1 VTSSPEGQDTA
12 LRSLLKTKL
21 GVPTLRSKHVPRPT
35 LLETLRGSSDRK
47 LTLVSAPVG
56 YGKTTLL
63 TQWCQSEEG
72 GNLPCAWVSLDE
84 QDNDV
89 VRLWRHVIEAL
100 GQVVPQEGFGADAL
114 VGMSVVG
121 TKLVERMVPML
132 INELAELPHRV
143 VLMLDDYHC
152 IKESRCHESVAFF
165 IEHLP
170 DTVHVVLSSRSYPPL
185 PLGRL
190 RARGEMDEIRTE
202 QLAFSEEEATYLLKE
217 GMQLDI
223 GSGDV
228 LALLEHTEGWP
239 AGIYLAGLSLRGKDD
254 ARAFIDSFRGS
265 NRHVVDLL
273 AEEMLNVL
281 PEAEKQFLLQTSV
294 LERMSGSLCDAV
306 VRMVGSAKLL
316 HELSHS
322 NLFVVTL
329 TEDEEWY
336 RYHHLFADF
345 LRYELTS
352 TQPELVPVLHR
363 RASTWFEREGL
374 VGAAIRHAIAA
385 GDYARAGTLIARH
398 WLGYLATGQAVTL
411 ERWLDA
417 LPEELVNGEATL
429 TLVKAWISAVYGR
442 GEERERYLAL
452 AEDNSYEGRLPDG
465 TASVESGV
473 ALLRAVFGYDG
484 VQSILESARFAAA
497 QEPERTSPR
506 AGLVRFGLGSALYL
520 SGDVSQARNPL
531 EEALEVLGA
540 GQPLVRI
547 SVLSVLSFVNVDEGH
562 LEDAEALAREAHA
575 IVGRFGLQEIP
586 QATLANIA
594 LGRVLAGRGE
604 LGEALTELESALSVR
619 RRLPDLSPWA
629 TLIGLLA
636 LAPVRLT
643 SGDRAGARAVLAE
656 ARTTLEASPDAGMFP
671 ELLKRQE
678 RTLRQGKQ
686 RKGQLN
692 EELTERELDVLGL
705 LDSERTTQ
713 QIGRVLYVA
722 PNTVKT
728 HIKSIYRKL
737 GVSSRNEAVEQAR
750 ARGLNQSSS

>member
-1 VTSSPEGQDTA
+1 VTSSPEGQATA
-12 LRSLLKTKL
+12 LRTVLKTKL
-21 GVPTLRSKHVPRPT
+21 GVPTLRSAHVPRPT
-35 LLETLRGSSDRK
+35 LLKLLRASSDRK
-47 LTLVSAPVG
+47 LTLISAPVG

-100 GQVVPQEGFGADAL
+100 RQVVPKEGFGDDAL
-114 VGMSVVG
+114 VGLSVVG
-121 TKLVERMVPML
+121 TKLVEAVTPML

-143 VLMLDDYHC
+143 VLVLDDYHC
-152 IKESRCHESVAFF
+152 IKESDCHESVAFF
-165 IEHLP
+165 FAHLP
-170 DTVHVVLSSRSYPPL
+170 DTVHVVLSTRSYPPL
-185 PLGRL
+185 SLGRL

-202 QLAFSEEEATYLLKE
+202 QLAFSEDEATTLLKE

-254 ARAFIDSFRGS
+254 ARAFIESFHGT
-265 NRHVVDLL
+265 NRHIVELL
-273 AEEMLNVL
+273 AEEMLIAL
-281 PEAEKQFLLQTSV
+281 SEAEKQFLLQTSV
-294 LERMSGSLCDAV
+294 LERMSGSLCDAM
-306 VRMVGSAKLL
+306 VRTVGSAKLL
-316 HELSHS
+316 RDLSHT
-322 NLFVVTL
+322 NLFVVRL

-363 RASTWFEREGL
+363 RASVWFEREGL

-385 GDYARAGTLIARH
+385 GEYARVGTLIARH
-398 WLGYLATGQAVTL
+398 WLRYFTTGQTATL
-411 ERWLDA
+411 DRWLDA
-417 LPEELVNGEATL
+417 LPEELVSGEAAL
-429 TLVKAWISAVYGR
+429 ALVKAWLSAVYGR

-473 ALLRAVFGYDG
+473 ALVRAVFGYGG
-484 VQSILESARFAAA
+484 VQRIVEAARRAAA
-497 QEPERTSPR
+497 QEPELTSPR
-506 AGLVRFGLGSALYL
+506 AGLVRFGLGSSLYL
-520 SGDVSQARNPL
+520 SGDISQARKPL
-531 EEALEVLGA
+531 EEALELPSA

-547 SVLSVLSFVNVDEGH
+547 AVLSVLSFVNVDEGH
-562 LEDAEALAREAHA
+562 LEEAEALSREAHA
-575 IVGRFGLQEIP
+575 MVGRFGLQEIP
-586 QATLANIA
+586 QATLASIA

-604 LGEALTELESALSVR
+604 LGEAQTELESALSVR

-629 TLIGLLA
+629 TLLGLLA

-643 SGDRAGARAVLAE
+643 SGDRAGARAVLTE
-656 ARTTLEASPDAGMFP
+656 ARATLETFPDAGMFP
-671 ELLKRQE
+671 ELLERQE
-678 RTLRQGKQ
+678 RALRQGKQ
-686 RKGQLN
+686 REGQLN

-705 LDSERTTQ
+705 LDGERNTK
-713 QIGRVLYVA
+713 QIGEVLYVA

-737 GVSSRNEAVEQAR
+737 GVSSRKEAVEQAR
-750 ARGLNQSSS
+750 ARRLIRSSS